1 MAYTYDIKPAYDL
14 VLIRSDGTRWTGR
27 DLLES
32 GEEVVADDRFVP
44 HYDWLYD
51 VRFVHQTII
60 TTEEMEQVLDRFRTF
75 RENGRVD
82 PDSRSVIVGMDEDL
96 RASGLLYRHKAG
108 RSDDQLAIVDT
119 LEEALQW
126 LGVECPVS
134 ALEPSE

>member
-1 MAYTYDIKPAYDL
+1 MAYTYDVKPAYDL
-14 VLIRSDGTRWTGR
+14 VVIRSEGTRWTGR

-32 GEEVVADDRFVP
+32 GEEVVADDRFCS

-51 VRFVHQTII
+51 ARFVHRTVI
-60 TTEEMEQVLDRFRTF
+60 TTEEMERVLERFRTF
-75 RENGRVD
+75 REEGRVD

-96 RASGLLYRHKAG
+96 RASGLLYQHKAG
-108 RSDDQLAIVDT
+108 RSNDQLAIVDT

-126 LGVECPVS
+126 LGVECPAS